1 MSVPWLSFV
10 GILFV
15 GSYGTLWLDESVVHS
30 LTQEDGLFEYSTA
43 ISFLVASIVAFILFA
58 KSTAGN
64 SLCRFP
70 IRRNIYYLLL
80 AVLFFFGAGEELS
93 WGQRLVGFDTP
104 GSIRAQNVQEELN
117 IHNLEFLDRRSAAAS
132 RDSTLLVFLTVD
144 RMFAIFWLTYCFLIP
159 TISYILEPVAAVI
172 RRVDLP
178 LAAVWLGMLFPIN
191 YLCSILLLR
200 CLWVESQRG
209 AGLRCGGRD
218 VPGSPLGGP
227 DVDRNPQQSGARL
240 LRNRP

>member
-64 SLCRFP
+64 SLSRFP
-70 IRRNIYYLLL
+70 IRRNIFYLLL

-117 IHNLEFLDRRSAAAS
+117 IHNLEFLDRRGAAAS

-159 TISYILEPVAAVI
+159 TISYILDP
-172 RRVDLP
+172 LP
-178 LAAVWLGMLFPIN
+178 P
-191 YLCSILLLR
+191 
-200 CLWVESQRG
+200 
-209 AGLRCGGRD
+209 
-218 VPGSPLGGP
+218 
-227 DVDRNPQQSGARL
+227 
-240 LRNRP
+240 